1 MELGCHQNDNP
12 WHFGRGDGSDRE
24 ELPEEVATE
33 TQSRPVGAG
42 ETGFLRAWE
51 AEIAPTG
58 SE

>member
-12 WHFGRGDGSDRE
+12 WHFGRGDRE